1 MGAEAGEGLV
11 EAVVFFELSTTSFF
25 KSKSA
30 ETLVRL
36 AGLVDVM
43 GTGAWAG
50 AGVGGAAARDGGVA
64 AEGRDGAG
72 EGGAAARDGAVGVGG
87 WAGKD

>member
-30 ETLVRL
+30 ENLVRL

-50 AGVGGAAARDGGVA
+50 AGVGGAAARDG
-64 AEGRDGAG
+64 
-72 EGGAAARDGAVGVGG
+72 AVGVGG